1 MKPSRRQTQLLHKYF
16 NKILGYGN
24 KCQCRKQASIQNI
37 TENLV
42 EFYCKR
48 CNRTW
53 GFELKITLTELIKKV
68 M

>member
-42 EFYCKR
+42 EFHCKR
-48 CNRTW
+48 CKRTW
-53 GFELKITLTELIKKV
+53 GFELKMTLSELINKV